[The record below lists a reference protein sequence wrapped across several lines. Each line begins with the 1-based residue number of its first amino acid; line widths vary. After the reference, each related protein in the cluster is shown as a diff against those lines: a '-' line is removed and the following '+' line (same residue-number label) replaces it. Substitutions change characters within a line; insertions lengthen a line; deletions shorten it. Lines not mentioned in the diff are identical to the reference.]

1 MSKKHPKTMTS
12 LTFDSVSE
20 SPLSSRAGFV
30 ATLGRPNA
38 GKSTLLNHLLGE
50 NIALVSHKANAT
62 RKQLNLIVPYEPLN
76 AQIVFVDTPGIH
88 HQEKLLNQYMLSQA
102 LKAMGDCDLALYLAP
117 VSDEMR
123 HYEEFLEL
131 AQGMKHI
138 LILTKVDTCSN
149 EQLLERIAQYQSY
162 QGLFLDLLPVSVKK
176 GFDRDKILHL
186 VASALPYSPFLYDN
200 EMFTAATLKEIY
212 KEMIRESLFENLS
225 DEIPY
230 EADVLIKSFEEL
242 GRLDRIYA
250 SIIVEK
256 QSQKG
261 VVIGKD
267 ANCIKRIGIKA
278 REKIQVLSQKKIYLR
293 LDVEVRKG
301 WSKQKDALKKIGY
314 DFNL

>member
-1 MSKKHPKTMTS
+1 MKKNDKYNIELASASQNLP
-12 LTFDSVSE
+12 
-20 SPLSSRAGFV
+20 SRAGFV

-38 GKSTLLNHLLGE
+38 GKSTLLNYLVGE

-62 RKQLNLIVPYEPLN
+62 RKQLNIIVPYEPLN
-76 AQIVFVDTPGIH
+76 TQIIFVDTPGIH

-117 VSDEMR
+117 VSDEMKY
-123 HYEEFLEL
+123 YEEFLEL

-138 LILTKVDTCSN
+138 LLLTKVDTCTQEDVLSK
-149 EQLLERIAQYQSY
+149 IAQYQSY
-162 QGLFLDLLPVSVKK
+162 QAHFLDLIPVSVKK
-176 GFDRDKILHL
+176 GFERERILNC
-186 VASALPYSPFLYDN
+186 VASTLPFSPFLYDN
-200 EMFTAATLKEIY
+200 EMLSTATLKEIY

-230 EADVLIKSFEEL
+230 EADVLMKRFEEL
-242 GRLDRIYA
+242 EGLDRIYA

-261 VVIGKD
+261 VVIGKG
-267 ANCIKRIGIKA
+267 ASCIKRIGIKA
-278 REKIQVLSQKKIYLR
+278 REKIEALSQKKTYLK

-301 WSKQKDALKKIGY
+301 WSKQKDTLKKIGY
-314 DFNL
+314 DFSS